1 MVNRDTSDES
11 AAEKKARD
19 VAAKLDETS
28 ATFAGTSNME
38 SHARV
43 GYTEQN
49 VEDRAQTAAEEEGV
63 TLHRNPDGSHT
74 AIDESRAA
82 EATPKSDT
90 GEGAP
95 TPDADQDQPEKHD
108 AAAAPGMGA
117 AVGTTGEPDDVDSAP
132 GMGNAVASTAGDDA
146 AADSGSDSDKGTHE
160 ADDAAVAPGMGAAV
174 GTTRDPDD
182 VDSAP
187 GMGNAVASTAGGGAA
202 STAAAYS
209 DNATASG
216 GSSTG
221 SASASGG
228 VSASDDTEGGHAPGG
243 AGKRPAGGAATNELG
258 QADVIKIL
266 RGSSS
271 VMLATALA
279 DGKILAHPMT
289 AQEVTEDAD
298 VWFFLALDGDQA
310 KALRTN
316 PQVNISV
323 AEAGNWLSVA
333 GRVEFVDGP
342 ATIDELWSES
352 TNAWFDGRE
361 DPNLGLIK
369 VVTDSAQHWGLP
381 GGKVSGL
388 FRMVKSKIAGDRPAG
403 GTQTTEL

>member
-95 TPDADQDQPEKHD
+95 ESEGDQDQHEKHD
-108 AAAAPGMGA
+108 AAVAPGMGA
-117 AVGTTGEPDDVDSAP
+117 AVGTTREPDDIDSAP

-146 AADSGSDSDKGTHE
+146 ATGSGSDAGEGTH
-160 ADDAAVAPGMGAAV
+160 DDAAVAPGMGAAV
-174 GTTRDPDD
+174 GATREPDD

-221 SASASGG
+221 STSASGG

-243 AGKRPAGGAATNELG
+243 AGKRPAGEAATNELG

-266 RGSSS
+266 RGSNS

-279 DGKILAHPMT
+279 DGKILAHPMA

-333 GRVEFVDGP
+333 GRVEFVDDP

-403 GTQTTEL
+403 GTKTTEL

>member
-1 MVNRDTSDES
+1 PQCRHAAAVPAPTRDWPRRPVPRGLLPIGRPCENDCPAVHALADHSSHQRLPGSAHRYGAHSDWSARNRLRREMVMVNRDTSDES

-95 TPDADQDQPEKHD
+95 ESEGDQDQHE
-108 AAAAPGMGA
+108 
-117 AVGTTGEPDDVDSAP
+117 
-132 GMGNAVASTAGDDA
+132 
-146 AADSGSDSDKGTHE
+146 TH
-160 ADDAAVAPGMGAAV
+160 DAAVAPGMGAAV
-174 GTTRDPDD
+174 GTTREPDDIDSAPGMGNAVAGTAGDDAATGSGSDAGEGTHDDAAVAPGMGAAVGATREPDD

-243 AGKRPAGGAATNELG
+243 AGKRPAGEAATNELG
-258 QADVIKIL
+258 QAD
-266 RGSSS
+266 
-271 VMLATALA
+271 
-279 DGKILAHPMT
+279 
-289 AQEVTEDAD
+289 
-298 VWFFLALDGDQA
+298 
-310 KALRTN
+310 
-316 PQVNISV
+316 
-323 AEAGNWLSVA
+323 
-333 GRVEFVDGP
+333 
-342 ATIDELWSES
+342 
-352 TNAWFDGRE
+352 
-361 DPNLGLIK
+361 
-369 VVTDSAQHWGLP
+369 
-381 GGKVSGL
+381 
-388 FRMVKSKIAGDRPAG
+388 
-403 GTQTTEL
+403 

>member
-1 MVNRDTSDES
+1 MVMVNRDTSDES

-117 AVGTTGEPDDVDSAP
+117 AVGTTREPDDVDSAP

-174 GTTRDPDD
+174 G
-182 VDSAP
+182 
-187 GMGNAVASTAGGGAA
+187 MGNAVASTAGGGAA

-221 SASASGG
+221 STSASGG

-266 RGSSS
+266 RGSNS

-333 GRVEFVDGP
+333 GRVEFVDDP

-352 TNAWFDGRE
+352 ANAWFDGRE

-403 GTQTTEL
+403 GTKTTEL

>member
-1 MVNRDTSDES
+1 MVMVNRDTSDES
-11 AAEKKARD
+11 VAEKKARD

-74 AIDESRAA
+74 AIDESRVA
-82 EATPKSDT
+82 EATPKSDAD
-90 GEGAP
+90 EGAP
-95 TPDADQDQPEKHD
+95 KSDADRGPREK
-108 AAAAPGMGA
+108 
-117 AVGTTGEPDDVDSAP
+117 DDP
-132 GMGNAVASTAGDDA
+132 
-146 AADSGSDSDKGTHE
+146 
-160 ADDAAVAPGMGAAV
+160 AVAPGMGAAV
-174 GTTRDPDD
+174 GTTREPDD

-209 DNATASG
+209 GNDST
-216 GSSTG
+216 STG
-221 SASASGG
+221 NASASGG
-228 VSASDDTEGGHAPGG
+228 VSASDDTEGGHTPGG
-243 AGKRPAGGAATNELG
+243 AGKRPAGEAATIELG
-258 QADVIKIL
+258 QADVVKIL
-266 RGSSS
+266 RGSNS

-289 AQEVTEDAD
+289 AQQVTEDAD
-298 VWFFLALDGDQA
+298 VWFFLALDGDQT

-316 PQVNISV
+316 PEVNISV

-333 GRVEFVDGP
+333 GRVEFVDDP

-352 TNAWFDGRE
+352 ANAWFDGRD

>member
-1 MVNRDTSDES
+1 ADHSSHQRLPGSAHRYGAHSDWSARNRLRREMVMVNRDTSDES

-95 TPDADQDQPEKHD
+95 ESEEDQDQHEKHD
-108 AAAAPGMGA
+108 AAVAPGMGA
-117 AVGTTGEPDDVDSAP
+117 AVGTTREPDDIDSAP

-146 AADSGSDSDKGTHE
+146 ATGSGSDAGEGTH
-160 ADDAAVAPGMGAAV
+160 DDAAVAPGMGAAV
-174 GTTRDPDD
+174 GATREPDD

-221 SASASGG
+221 
-228 VSASDDTEGGHAPGG
+228 T
-243 AGKRPAGGAATNELG
+243 
-258 QADVIKIL
+258 
-266 RGSSS
+266 
-271 VMLATALA
+271 ATASA

-333 GRVEFVDGP
+333 GRVEFVDDP

-388 FRMVKSKIAGDRPAG
+388 FRMVKSKIAGD
-403 GTQTTEL
+403 